1 MSDRSDEVTES
12 RDAPSGSS
20 PDPNPRPRSTD
31 DLLEETE
38 QLLEESGGGS
48 GPGTEPSVPDAE
60 GAREPSSSESVWSS
74 DEGTPTAD
82 FESGRD
88 ADADTERSGGLR
100 SRLPS
105 LGLGGLKPSLSPEEY
120 FSPKEFLAVALLL
133 GGGLIAGGLIPLVSV
148 AGQLVGLFATAFLVG
163 LLASKR
169 RYLEIGAAGTSVG
182 AVAALAEYAFFT
194 LIGSASGTTLLAV
207 GASAGFLAAVG
218 GYYFGRD
225 LRDGLARDIE

>member
-12 RDAPSGSS
+12 RDAPPS
-20 PDPNPRPRSTD
+20 STD

-38 QLLEESGGGS
+38 QLLDGSGGAA
-48 GPGTEPSVPDAE
+48 GTEPSVPDAE
-60 GAREPSSSESVWSS
+60 RAGEPSASDSSVWSS
-74 DEGTPTAD
+74 DDGTTTAD
-82 FESGRD
+82 IEPDRD
-88 ADADTERSGGLR
+88 ADTDTERSGGLR
-100 SRLPS
+100 SRLPGF
-105 LGLGGLKPSLSPEEY
+105 GLGGLKPSLSPTDY

-133 GGGLIAGGLIPLVSV
+133 GGGLIAGGMIPLLSV
-148 AGQLVGLFATAFLVG
+148 AGQLLGLFATAFLVG

-169 RYLEIGAAGTSVG
+169 RYLEVGTAGASVG

-207 GASAGFLAAVG
+207 GTSAGLLAAVG

-225 LRDGLARDIE
+225 LRDGLSRDIE